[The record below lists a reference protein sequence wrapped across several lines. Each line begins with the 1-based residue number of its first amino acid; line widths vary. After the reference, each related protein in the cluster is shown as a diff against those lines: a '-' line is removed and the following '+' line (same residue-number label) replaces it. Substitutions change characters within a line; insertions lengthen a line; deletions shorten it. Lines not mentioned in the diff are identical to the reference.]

1 MAYDVPTSVRQATE
15 DAVNAAEHLTKM
27 DAGAVAT
34 LLKLADQ
41 IDYLTEHGGM
51 SEDGKFDNVS
61 IPTYLRY
68 AESLGLTP
76 GGRAKPGVGAKRAS
90 ETGGQRGLTGLQ
102 GGAAGGRRG

>member
-27 DAGAVAT
+27 DAGAVAA

-41 IDYLTEHGGM
+41 IDYLYEHGT

-61 IPTYLRY
+61 VPTYLRY
-68 AESLGLTP
+68 CESLGLTP
-76 GGRAKPGVGAKRAS
+76 AGRGKAVRPAATAKNNA
-90 ETGGQRGLTGLQ
+90 GLIGLQ
-102 GGAAGGRRG
+102 GAAGGRRG